1 LFLGTVHTGITYCLY
16 FSSLKDLKGQ
26 EAAILSYIDPLVAII
41 ISVMIL
47 NETISPVQIFGG
59 LMILGFTLLNELN
72 MGAFTND
79 RIKNM
84 NRQ

>member
-1 LFLGTVHTGITYCLY
+1 MFLGTVHTGITYCLY

-26 EAAILSYIDPLVAII
+26 EAAIFSYIDPLVAII

-47 NETISPVQIFGG
+47 NESMSPVQILGG
-59 LMILGFTLLNELN
+59 LMVLGFTLFNEIN
-72 MGAFTND
+72 VGGFTKD

-84 NRQ
+84 NQ